1 MAEMKFLN
9 KKQNFTL
16 AAQRAY
22 QPELE
27 THSVSTASNTV
38 QKNKQKNNETSQP
51 TKQTNKKTQNIT
63 SLCLRLIIV

>member
-1 MAEMKFLN
+1 MMVEMKFLN

-27 THSVSTASNTV
+27 SHSVSTGSSSV
-38 QKNKQKNNETSQP
+38 QKNKQKNNETNQAL
-51 TKQTNKKTQNIT
+51 KQTKK
-63 SLCLRLIIV
+63 

>member
-1 MAEMKFLN
+1 MMVEMKFLN

-27 THSVSTASNTV
+27 SHSVSTGSSTV
-38 QKNKQKNNETSQP
+38 QKNKKILKPTNQLNKQQK
-51 TKQTNKKTQNIT
+51 KINKI
-63 SLCLRLIIV
+63 